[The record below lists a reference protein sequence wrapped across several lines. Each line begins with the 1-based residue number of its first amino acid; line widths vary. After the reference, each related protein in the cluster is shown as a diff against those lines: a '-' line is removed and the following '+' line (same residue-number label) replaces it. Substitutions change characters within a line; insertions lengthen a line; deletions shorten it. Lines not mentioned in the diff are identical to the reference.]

1 MFLEERLNSSESAM
15 RHPGQALRRWY
26 RELQMA
32 WPLGIVLAKR
42 NIQAKYRQ
50 TLLGYVW
57 ALLPTVATAL
67 TFVLLSNARLLNSGV
82 TEISYPVYA
91 FYGALMWQLFSI
103 SVVSPIELVQSSKTI
118 LAKVQFPRD
127 SLLIAASLLV
137 LFDLAIK
144 LCMLPV
150 VMAVFGVWPGSGIL
164 YFPLIALATILLGM
178 AVGILLVPFNLIF
191 NDVRMAVVL
200 FISFLVL
207 VTPVGFVA
215 PEEGSLAALIRY
227 NPLSVLVDAGRASLA
242 GLTLPEFGAWGLV
255 GAIATVATLLAVAL
269 YHVAL
274 PIVVERQSS

>member
-1 MFLEERLNSSESAM
+1 MPLEERLNSSESVV
-15 RHPGQALRRWY
+15 RDPGPALRRWY
-26 RELQMA
+26 RELRVA
-32 WPLGIVLAKR
+32 WPLGVVLAKR
-42 NIQAKYRQ
+42 NIQSKYRQ
-50 TLLGYVW
+50 TLFGYVW

-67 TFVLLSNARLLNSGV
+67 TFVLLSNAGLLNTGE
-82 TEISYPVYA
+82 TDIPYPIYA
-91 FYGALMWQLFSI
+91 FHGALMWQLFSI
-103 SVVSPIELVQSSKTI
+103 SVVSPIEIVQSSKTI

-127 SLLIAASLLV
+127 SLLVAASLLV

-150 VMAVFGVWPGSGIL
+150 VMAMFGVWPDSGVV
-164 YFPLIALATILLGM
+164 YFPLVALATILLGM

-200 FISFLVL
+200 FVSFLVL

-215 PEEGSLAALIRY
+215 PEKGGLAAMIRY

-242 GLTLPEFGAWGLV
+242 GLPLPEVGAWGLV
-255 GAIATVATLLAVAL
+255 GAIAAVAALLAVAL

-274 PIVVERQSS
+274 PIVIERQSS